1 MEKPTSRERRLLQE
15 YKKTLVLSPLL
26 LEIGIGTLLG
36 DASLQTQERGKTF
49 RLAQSKNKHR
59 ESIFHL
65 FDRWNE
71 VKTIL
76 RQKTRNVEFSNNFS
90 FPFTTTSTPFCG

>member
-36 DASLQTQERGKTF
+36 DASLQTQDRGKTF
-49 RLAQSKNKHR
+49 RLKYAQSKTNIVSLFFIS
-59 ESIFHL
+59 SI
-65 FDRWNE
+65 
-71 VKTIL
+71 
-76 RQKTRNVEFSNNFS
+76 
-90 FPFTTTSTPFCG
+90 CGMR